1 MSTPFENIIDKAL
14 VVMRDYTL
22 DTILDSDED
31 AFKQIMQSYLLKGVP
46 RFTECLQD
54 LSYDVVTGTFNAT
67 LSDMEM
73 DILADYTVISWYE
86 SNINDVLEFK
96 EALQDREF
104 KRLATGQNL
113 KPRQEYLTMLYTR
126 VKQNTTNY
134 LWQNWNALP
143 YFGGGANGA

>member
-1 MSTPFENIIDKAL
+1 MSTPFSNIIDKAL
-14 VVMRDYTL
+14 IVIRDYSL
-22 DTILDSDED
+22 DALYENDENT
-31 AFKQIMQSYLLKGVP
+31 FESIMQSYMIKGVP
-46 RFTECLQD
+46 RFIECLQD
-54 LSYDVVTGTFNAT
+54 LSYDLTTQTFS
-67 LSDMEM
+67 SDLTDIET

-86 SNINDVLEFK
+86 ANLNDVLEYK

-134 LWQNWNALP
+134 LWANWDSLS
-143 YFGGGANGA
+143 YFGGGS

>member
-1 MSTPFENIIDKAL
+1 MSTPFSNIIDRAL
-14 VVMRDYTL
+14 VVIRDYNL
-22 DTILDSDED
+22 DALYDSGAEGQE
-31 AFKQIMQSYLLKGVP
+31 AFAQIMNGYLIKGIP

-54 LSYDVVTGTFNAT
+54 LSYSDNIFNADLT
-67 LSDMEM
+67 ELEM

-126 VKQNTTNY
+126 VKQNITNY
-134 LWQNWNALP
+134 LWSNMSSLSF
-143 YFGGGANGA
+143 FGGAS

>member
-14 VVMRDYTL
+14 VVMRDYAL
-22 DTILDSDED
+22 DTILDTD
-31 AFKQIMQSYLLKGVP
+31 ANTFVQIMQNYLLKGAP

-54 LSYDVVTGTFNAT
+54 LSYDTTTGVFNAD
-67 LSDMEM
+67 LSDIEM

-134 LWQNWNALP
+134 LWQNWSSLP
-143 YFGGGANGA
+143 YFGGGANGS

>member
-1 MSTPFENIIDKAL
+1 MSTPFTNIIDKAL
-14 VVMRDYTL
+14 VVIRDYGL
-22 DTILDSDED
+22 DILYESEPTT
-31 AFKQIMQSYLLKGVP
+31 FYSVMQNYMIKGLP
-46 RFTECLQD
+46 QFTECLQD
-54 LSYDVVTGTFNAT
+54 LSYDLTTQTFS
-67 LSDMEM
+67 SDLTDIET

-86 SNINDVLEFK
+86 ANLNDVLEYK

-134 LWQNWNALP
+134 LWANWDSLS
-143 YFGGGANGA
+143 YFGGGS

>member
-14 VVMRDYTL
+14 VVMRDYSL
-22 DTILDSDED
+22 ESIYDMDED
-31 AFKQIMQSYLLKGVP
+31 IFAHIMQNYLLKGVP

-54 LSYDVVTGTFNAT
+54 LSYDVTTGVFNAD
-67 LSDMEM
+67 LSNLEM

-134 LWQNWNALP
+134 LWQNWNSLP
-143 YFGGGANGA
+143 YFGGGANGS

>member
-14 VVMRDYTL
+14 VVMRDYSL
-22 DTILDSDED
+22 ESVYDMDDDIF
-31 AFKQIMQSYLLKGVP
+31 AKIMQSYLLKGVP

-54 LSYDVVTGTFNAT
+54 LSYDVTTGVFNAD
-67 LSDMEM
+67 LSNIEM

-134 LWQNWNALP
+134 LWQNWNSLP
-143 YFGGGANGA
+143 YFGGGANGS

>member
-22 DTILDSDED
+22 DTILDSDEE

-54 LSYDVVTGTFNAT
+54 LSYDVATGTFNAT
-67 LSDMEM
+67 LSDIEM

-96 EALQDREF
+96 
-104 KRLATGQNL
+104 
-113 KPRQEYLTMLYTR
+113 
-126 VKQNTTNY
+126 
-134 LWQNWNALP
+134 
-143 YFGGGANGA
+143 

>member
-14 VVMRDYTL
+14 VVMRDYAL
-22 DTILDSDED
+22 DTILDADED
-31 AFKQIMQSYLLKGVP
+31 TFTQIMQSYLLKGVP

-54 LSYDVVTGTFNAT
+54 LSYDATTGVFNAD
-67 LSDMEM
+67 LSDIEM

-134 LWQNWNALP
+134 LWQNWSSLP
-143 YFGGGANGA
+143 YFGGGANGS

>member
-14 VVMRDYTL
+14 VVIRDYS
-22 DTILDSDED
+22 LDSLFETDED
-31 AFKQIMQSYLLKGVP
+31 AFAQIMQNYLLKGAP

-54 LSYDVVTGTFNAT
+54 LSYDVLDGSFNAD
-67 LSDMEM
+67 LSDIEI

-96 EALQDREF
+96 ETLQDREF

-134 LWQNWNALP
+134 LWKNWSALP
-143 YFGGGANGA
+143 YFGGGTNGS

>member
-1 MSTPFENIIDKAL
+1 MSTPFSNIIDKAL
-14 VVMRDYTL
+14 IVIRDYSL
-22 DTILDSDED
+22 DALYENDED
-31 AFKQIMQSYLLKGVP
+31 TFESIMQSYMIKGVP
-46 RFTECLQD
+46 RFIECLQD
-54 LSYDVVTGTFNAT
+54 LSYDLTTQTFS
-67 LSDMEM
+67 SDLTDIET

-86 SNINDVLEFK
+86 ANLNDVLEYK

-134 LWQNWNALP
+134 LWANWDSLS
-143 YFGGGANGA
+143 YFGGGS

>member
-22 DTILDSDED
+22 DTILDSDEN

-54 LSYDVVTGTFNAT
+54 LSYDVATGTFNAT
-67 LSDMEM
+67 LSDIEM

-96 EALQDREF
+96 EALQDRE
-104 KRLATGQNL
+104 
-113 KPRQEYLTMLYTR
+113 
-126 VKQNTTNY
+126 
-134 LWQNWNALP
+134 
-143 YFGGGANGA
+143 

>member
-14 VVMRDYTL
+14 VVMRDYA
-22 DTILDSDED
+22 LDSMLNTDED
-31 AFKQIMQSYLLKGVP
+31 VFTQIMQSYLLKGVP

-54 LSYDVVTGTFNAT
+54 LSYDATTGVFNAN
-67 LSDMEM
+67 LSDIEM

-134 LWQNWNALP
+134 LWQNWSPLP
-143 YFGGGANGA
+143 YFGGGVNES

>member
-1 MSTPFENIIDKAL
+1 MSTPFSNIIDKAL
-14 VVMRDYTL
+14 IVIRDYSL
-22 DTILDSDED
+22 DALYENDED
-31 AFKQIMQSYLLKGVP
+31 TFESIMQSYMIKGVP

-54 LSYDVVTGTFNAT
+54 LSYDLTTQTFS
-67 LSDMEM
+67 SDLTDIET

-86 SNINDVLEFK
+86 ANLNDVLEYK

-134 LWQNWNALP
+134 LWANWDSLS
-143 YFGGGANGA
+143 YFGGGS

>member
-14 VVMRDYTL
+14 VVMRDYAL
-22 DTILDSDED
+22 ESVYDMNED
-31 AFKQIMQSYLLKGVP
+31 IFAQIMQNYLLKGVP

-54 LSYDVVTGTFNAT
+54 LSYDVTTGVFNAD
-67 LSDMEM
+67 LSNLEM

-134 LWQNWNALP
+134 LWQNWNSLP
-143 YFGGGANGA
+143 YFGGGANES

>member
-1 MSTPFENIIDKAL
+1 MSTPFSNIVDRAL
-14 VVMRDYTL
+14 IVIRDYSL
-22 DTILDSDED
+22 DALYDADDD
-31 AFKQIMQSYLLKGVP
+31 AFIELMYSYVIKGIP

-54 LSYDVVTGTFNAT
+54 LSYETDTYTFDADLTN
-67 LSDMEM
+67 LEM

-86 SNINDVLEFK
+86 SNLNDVLEFK

-126 VKQNTTNY
+126 VKQNITNY
-134 LWQNWNALP
+134 LWSNMKSLSF
-143 YFGGGANGA
+143 FGGASNG

>member
-1 MSTPFENIIDKAL
+1 MSTPFSNIIDKAL
-14 VVMRDYTL
+14 VVMRDYSL
-22 DTILDSDED
+22 DTLYDQDED
-31 AFKQIMQSYLLKGVP
+31 AFDGVMQSYLIKGVP
-46 RFTECLQD
+46 RFVECVQS
-54 LSYDVVTGTFNAT
+54 LSYDVNTAEFDADLTD
-67 LSDMEM
+67 LEM

-134 LWQNWNALP
+134 LWSNWDSLP
-143 YFGGGANGA
+143 FFGGGA

>member
-1 MSTPFENIIDKAL
+1 MSTPFSNIIDKAL
-14 VVMRDYTL
+14 IVIRDYSL
-22 DTILDSDED
+22 DALYENDED
-31 AFKQIMQSYLLKGVP
+31 TFESIMQSYMIKGVP

-54 LSYDVVTGTFNAT
+54 LSYDLTTQTFS
-67 LSDMEM
+67 SDLTDIET

-86 SNINDVLEFK
+86 ANLNDVLEYN

-134 LWQNWNALP
+134 LWANWDSLS
-143 YFGGGANGA
+143 YFGGGS

>member
-1 MSTPFENIIDKAL
+1 MSTPFSNVIDKAL
-14 VVMRDYTL
+14 VVIRDYGL
-22 DTILDSDED
+22 DTLYAADED
-31 AFKQIMQSYLLKGVP
+31 AFVEVMLNYMMKGVP

-54 LSYDVVTGTFNAT
+54 LSYDESELCFN
-67 LSDMEM
+67 SDLTPIEI

-86 SNINDVLEFK
+86 ANINDVLEFK
-96 EALQDREF
+96 ESLQDREF

-134 LWQNWNALP
+134 LWANWSSLP
-143 YFGGGANGA
+143 FFGGAS